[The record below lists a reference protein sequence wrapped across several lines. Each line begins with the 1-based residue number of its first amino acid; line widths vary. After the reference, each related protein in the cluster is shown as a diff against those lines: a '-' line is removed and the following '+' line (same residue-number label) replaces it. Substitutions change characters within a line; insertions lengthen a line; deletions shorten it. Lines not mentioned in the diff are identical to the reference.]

1 MDKILLKQATV
12 IIGCKFY
19 VDDAEKHN
27 AFTLKSASPF
37 VVLDRFIGSII
48 GVPFT
53 VNISE
58 SNTNDQLIVKKKLG
72 LVFEKY
78 EALRGHTTI
87 ATIKR
92 GKKMMSPQIDIH
104 SIYGDFTIQ
113 SNVMART
120 FEIEKDG
127 SIVATIKKVTFSLKD
142 AYEISNYSFED
153 IPLLIGIAFTLDNM
167 FHS

>member
-1 MDKILLKQATV
+1 M
-12 IIGCKFY
+12 
-19 VDDAEKHN
+19 
-27 AFTLKSASPF
+27 
-37 VVLDRFIGSII
+37 
-48 GVPFT
+48 
-53 VNISE
+53 
-58 SNTNDQLIVKKKLG
+58 
-72 LVFEKY
+72 
-78 EALRGHTTI
+78 TI

>member
-19 VDDAEKHN
+19 VDNHT
-27 AFTLKSASPF
+27 FTLKSASPL

-53 VNISE
+53 VNIAE

-72 LVFEKY
+72 LIFEKY
-78 EALRGHTTI
+78 EAVRGHKTI